1 MIESRKDHLEQM
13 NKKRRTILVIRDGW
27 GYRDEKEYNT
37 IAEAD
42 TPIDDRLRQEH
53 PWTLIDASGEAV
65 GLPAGYQGNSE
76 VGHMTI
82 GSGRTVDQ
90 SLIRINKSIENGEF
104 FKKREFLDAI
114 DNCKENGTSL
124 HLIGLLQKEG
134 VHAHMDHLLALL
146 DLCKKDGFER
156 VLVHVIT
163 DGRDAPPTKGKD
175 YLKELISKLDDLG
188 FGEIV
193 TVSGRYYSMDRD
205 KRWERTKKAYEAVVE
220 GVSEGSFDDP
230 SAMLD
235 ECYGRDETDE
245 FVIPRARNGYDGM
258 KDGDSVIF
266 YNSRTDRPRQ
276 LTQAIVEPEFD
287 HWERRS
293 VKTFFVAMTEYYS
306 GMNAKV
312 AFKEPDVKNLLGEV
326 ISGHGMR
333 QLRISET
340 EKYAHVTFFFNG
352 QKESPFP
359 SEERIMIPSPKGIA
373 TYEKKPEMSVYEI
386 RDKVL
391 EEIGSGRHDLVIVNL
406 VNADMVGH
414 SGDRKRTRE
423 AVEAVDE
430 VTGNIV
436 DAGLLVG
443 YDIIVTADHGNAEDQ
458 SPEWAT
464 SHTTN
469 KVPFIF
475 VSKDEFTVRKEGG
488 LRDIA
493 PTILDLM
500 GIEKPAEMDG
510 ESLLK
515 RKFA

>member
-1 MIESRKDHLEQM
+1 MD
-13 NKKRRTILVIRDGW
+13 KKRKVILVIRDGW
-27 GYRDEKEYNT
+27 GYREEKEYNT

-42 TPIDDRLRQEH
+42 TPVDDRLRQEH

-90 SLIRINKSIENGEF
+90 SLIRINKSIESGEF
-104 FKKREFLDAI
+104 FKKMEFLDAI
-114 DNCKENGTSL
+114 DNCKENGTFL

-134 VHAHMDHLLALL
+134 VHAHMNHLLALL
-146 DLCKKDGFER
+146 DLCKKEGFER
-156 VLVHVIT
+156 VLIHVIT

-175 YLKELISKLDDLG
+175 YLKELISKLDEIG
-188 FGEIV
+188 FGEIA

-205 KRWERTKKAYEAVVE
+205 KRWERTKKAYKAVVE

-230 SAMLD
+230 LTMLD
-235 ECYGRDETDE
+235 ECYGRNETDE
-245 FVIPRARNGYDGM
+245 FIVPGVRKGYDGV

-276 LTQAIVEPEFD
+276 LTQAIVEPRFD
-287 HWERRS
+287 RWERRS

-306 GMNAKV
+306 SMNAKV
-312 AFKEPDVKNLLGEV
+312 AFKEPDLKNLLGEV
-326 ISGHGMR
+326 VSDHGMR

-352 QKESPFP
+352 QKEGPFP
-359 SEERIMIPSPKGIA
+359 NEERIMIPSPKGVA
-373 TYEKKPEMSVYEI
+373 TYDKKPEMSVYGI
-386 RDKVL
+386 RDRVL
-391 EEIGSGRHDLVIVNL
+391 EEIDSVRHDLIIINL
-406 VNADMVGH
+406 VNVDMVGH
-414 SGDRKRTRE
+414 SGDKERTKE
-423 AVEAVDE
+423 AVEAVDG
-430 VTGNIV
+430 VTGEIV
-436 DAGLLVG
+436 NAGLSGG
-443 YDIIVTADHGNAEDQ
+443 YDIIVAADHGNAEDQ
-458 SPEWAT
+458 GPEWAT

-475 VSKDEFTVRKEGG
+475 VSNDEFSVREGGG

-493 PTILDLM
+493 PTILDLI
-500 GIEKPAEMDG
+500 GIDKPAEMDG
-510 ESLLK
+510 ESLLE